1 MLHEKMRVHIVG
13 IVESAFAQEVEGTC
27 TFKTHYTNVEL
38 LLFKIN
44 NFLHNVIVII
54 KACPEVIQTVFKKV
68 ELLIFSRYGD
78 DTRVI
83 PIADCNVIMDRRDVD
98 ETKMKIVEIT
108 RENMILYLFE
118 MLLSISFEPSKN
130 ISSNPGFEMFN
141 GSFAK

>member
-1 MLHEKMRVHIVG
+1 MKKWGYIVG
-13 IVESAFAQEVEGTC
+13 IVESAFAQEVEG

-44 NFLHNVIVII
+44 NFLHNIIVII

-118 MLLSISFEPSKN
+118 MHIF
-130 ISSNPGFEMFN
+130 
-141 GSFAK
+141 